1 MVVGL
6 DVLLLLKPIGHVVS
20 PHSVISWVVVDRV
33 SFAALVMRLG
43 VLLALIGR
51 LFEPWF
57 GPAFAIH
64 LVSWM
69 HHEWVC
75 VKQIVYILVHEC

>member
-20 PHSVISWVVVDRV
+20 PHSVISWVVVDGM
-33 SFAALVMRLG
+33 SFAALMMRLG
-43 VLLALIGR
+43 VFLALIGR

-57 GPAFAIH
+57 GPVIN
-64 LVSWM
+64 
-69 HHEWVC
+69 
-75 VKQIVYILVHEC
+75 